1 MTSTLRLAN
10 RSAAELLLAAQ
21 LEQAGIPFER
31 EFVVAPPRKYR
42 ADFFIGHDLLIEV
55 EGGAWVNGRHSRG
68 SGMENDCEKSALAA
82 ARGYRFMRV
91 TPAQVD
97 DGRALKWIQDAAAW
111 SEKWAS

>member
-1 MTSTLRLAN
+1 MTS
-10 RSAAELLLAAQ
+10 SAETLLAVQ

-31 EFVVAPPRKYR
+31 EFVLAPPRKYR
-42 ADFFIGHDLLIEV
+42 ADFYVARDLLIEV
-55 EGGAWVNGRHSRG
+55 EGGAWIGGRHSRG

-97 DGRALKWIQDAAAW
+97 DGRALAWIRDAVAW
-111 SEKWAS
+111 DRKWAA